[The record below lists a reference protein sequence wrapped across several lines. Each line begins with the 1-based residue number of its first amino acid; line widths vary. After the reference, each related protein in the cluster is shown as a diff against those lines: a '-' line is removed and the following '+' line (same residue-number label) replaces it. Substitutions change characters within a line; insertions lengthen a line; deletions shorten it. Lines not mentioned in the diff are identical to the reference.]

1 MAGKPELSVAPQQ
14 QPPGVQ
20 NVVVY
25 VSNDNFA
32 QAYAVGQQNVA
43 GFTSQG
49 STSAVSQQNGA
60 VVYANST
67 PAHTMASMVTP
78 GKGFINKPLVK
89 PTEFQ
94 TNGVLENGS
103 VAHASVGNFYTCN
116 ASPFIAQNG
125 FQQANITAYHNN
137 VSHMGVGQPQAV
149 PMLNNTN
156 FDGTVKNVIEFSATS
171 GSSGE
176 LYSVATQSDK
186 HSLSGRPEQHK
197 VVREESVTSETFI
210 AADSGGYVVMG
221 AEVTGQNG
229 VMFPR
234 CDSVR
239 SETAESSCSSLS
251 SGDSQGEA
259 SGVVLMSTQPAASAS
274 QSSDIVMYD
283 NSVNVNMRPG
293 QPLGNLVLTMVP
305 PGPGPGQPGS
315 GGQPSQPQPQA
326 QPQSQ
331 PQLMGMPPTGSPN
344 INTVT
349 VPLGWKRIVTKGI
362 VIYIR

>member
-49 STSAVSQQNGA
+49 SSTAASQQNGA
-60 VVYANST
+60 VVYANS
-67 PAHTMASMVTP
+67 AHTMAPMATS

-89 PTEFQ
+89 PAEFQ
-94 TNGVLENGS
+94 ANGILENGS
-103 VAHASVGNFYTCN
+103 VAHQGNFYTCN
-116 ASPFIAQNG
+116 ASPVITQNG
-125 FQQANITAYHNN
+125 FQQANITAYHNSVN
-137 VSHMGVGQPQAV
+137 HMGQSV
-149 PMLNNTN
+149 PVLNNSN
-156 FDGTVKNVIEFSATS
+156 FDSSVKNVIGYSAA
-171 GSSGE
+171 GPPAGE
-176 LYSVATQSDK
+176 LYPVGTPGDK
-186 HSLSGRPEQHK
+186 QGMPGRPEQHK
-197 VVREESVTSETFI
+197 VVREESVTSETYI
-210 AADSGGYVVMG
+210 TADSGYVVMG
-221 AEVTGQNG
+221 AEVNGQNG

-251 SGDSQGEA
+251 SGDSQGE
-259 SGVVLMSTQPAASAS
+259 SGGVVLMPTQTPSS

-283 NSVNVNMRPG
+283 NSVSVNMRSG
-293 QPLGNLVLTMVP
+293 QPLGNLVLTMMP
-305 PGPGPGQPGS
+305 PS
-315 GGQPSQPQPQA
+315 AGGQPQQ
-326 QPQSQ
+326 QS
-331 PQLMGMPPTGSPN
+331 QLMGVPPSGSVASAAAN
-344 INTVT
+344 SIT
-349 VPLGWKRIVTKGI
+349 VPLGWKRIVTNGI